1 MTPLMETLYRYLV
14 ETKLDAFLLQY
25 PEYPDYLRCAG
36 EKEGQLRARPEPGEA
51 LLLDDLLGEL
61 RLGHARE
68 REAVFQ
74 AALALSRELG
84 EMA

>member
-1 MTPLMETLYRYLV
+1 MTPLMDTLYRYLI

-25 PEYPDYLRCAG
+25 PEYPDY
-36 EKEGQLRARPEPGEA
+36 RARRGPGEA
-51 LLLDDLLGEL
+51 RLLDDMLRELWLG
-61 RLGHARE
+61 RATE

-84 EMA
+84 ELA